1 MLITW
6 FQPLFGVKLFI
17 VRTMLL
23 HVCGGV
29 CVEVLSVGV
38 LGW

>member
-6 FQPLFGVKLFI
+6 FHPLLGVKLFI
-17 VRTMLL
+17 VRTTLL
-23 HVCGGV
+23 NMCGGV
-29 CVEVLSVGV
+29 CVEVVSVGV